1 MKRGQQKTIPAFT
14 GKREYLHV
22 VGAYNWRTDQV
33 TTVEV
38 ERKNTTGF
46 ITFLEEVLV
55 KTYST
60 QAVILVMDN
69 ASCHYRTVHFRQI
82 VSVTCFKPKVK
93 RNRVSDTPLGVPT
106 PKKSRKDA
114 QRRVRKHTDAGLN
127 AILVSDDQ
135 DFDTLSVRRENWRY

>member
-60 QAVILVMDN
+60 QPII
-69 ASCHYRTVHFRQI
+69 C
-82 VSVTCFKPKVK
+82 
-93 RNRVSDTPLGVPT
+93 
-106 PKKSRKDA
+106 KSRD
-114 QRRVRKHTDAGLN
+114 
-127 AILVSDDQ
+127 II
-135 DFDTLSVRRENWRY
+135 